1 MKNII
6 FPIFLFALVLFSSCG
21 EDFFENTVEVDIP
34 DHTPTI
40 SLTAVIDEG
49 AELFETYVSFSQA
62 KNSQSPL
69 TPLSDAKVRLL
80 KDGNLLA
87 DLAFAD
93 SSGRFSAALSPNDL
107 TQGSTYRIE
116 AEHPDYESVFAE
128 QSIPSSV
135 NIEDFEYTPDGA
147 INEFGENAD
156 RLRITFSDR
165 SGETNYYMVNAYRKY
180 LSFNGTDTISQ
191 IFPFEL
197 RTFDPSVVFGY
208 SPINYLGTPM
218 ISDAV
223 FSGKKYDLIFNTYQL
238 HLQEGDEM
246 VIELKTITR
255 ARYLFLLSLKSFF
268 DSEDNPF
275 AEPVTVFSNIEN
287 GNGAF
292 GAEAASRFNY
302 THQ

>member
-6 FPIFLFALVLFSSCG
+6 FPISVFAILLLSSCG
-21 EDFFENTVEVDIP
+21 EDFFQNTVEIEIP

-40 SLTAVIDEG
+40 ALTAVVEEG
-49 AELFETYVSFSQA
+49 AELFETFVSFSQS
-62 KNSQSPL
+62 KNSQSAL

-87 DLAFAD
+87 DLAFVD
-93 SSGRFSAALSPNDL
+93 STGRFASTLTQSDL

-128 QSIPSSV
+128 QSIPNVVS
-135 NIEDFEYTPDGA
+135 IDDFEYSPDGA
-147 INEFGENAD
+147 INEFGENSD
-156 RLRITFSDR
+156 RLKVTLTDR
-165 SGETNYYMVNAYRKY
+165 SGENNYYMVNAFRRYK
-180 LSFNGTDTISQ
+180 FFDGVDTVIQ

-197 RTFDPSVVFGY
+197 RTFDPSIVFGY

-218 ISDAV
+218 ISDAI
-223 FSGKKYDLIFNTYQL
+223 FPGKKYDLVFNTYQL
-238 HLQEGDEM
+238 NLQEGDEM
-246 VIELKTITR
+246 IIELKTITR
-255 ARYLFLLSLKSFF
+255 ERYLFLLSLKRFF

-292 GAEAASRFNY
+292 GAEAVNRFNY